1 MEGAYEGKFVGAE
14 ATGDEYRP
22 YDFSITKNAFSVMI
36 SGLITMLIVFSL
48 VRFYKRK
55 KFKAPRKGM
64 GGLEMI
70 VEMLYKEVIVCV
82 LGKESKRYAHY
93 LLTLFFFIFVIY
105 DPCCHLLFLLFVCHD
120 FPRKACLIV
129 NVYVCVNLS
138 RIASIF
144 F

>member
-1 MEGAYEGKFVGAE
+1 MGVD
-14 ATGDEYRP
+14 ATGNEYRP

-70 VEMLYKEVIVCV
+70 VEMLYKEVIVSV
-82 LGKESKRYAHY
+82 LGKESKRYAPY
-93 LLTLFFFIFVIY
+93 LLTLFFFIFVSNMMG
-105 DPCCHLLFLLFVCHD
+105 
-120 FPRKACLIV
+120 LIAV
-129 NVYVCVNLS
+129 F
-138 RIASIF
+138 REGRT
-144 F
+144 